1 MTARCKPEPSNEP
14 VVPDIGEEIVWV
26 TLDQLQ
32 LGMFVHPLSRS
43 SFLLRHSRD
52 LEALRE
58 SKVVGMFVDLKRSA
72 LPREREVPPALADEV
87 PAAEEPAPVV
97 VIPPRAPAKG
107 STAAQRRAA
116 QFDRAATTLAR
127 LRAPVCTLLDEA
139 RLGKA
144 IGGGAVAAI
153 VEEVNA
159 AVADNAAAMISLARI
174 RDSDSFTYAHS
185 IAVCALMANLARRMD
200 LDSGSQQELGTAGL
214 LHDVGKMLIPK
225 DILNKP
231 GKLSIAEMEVM
242 RTHVV
247 RGHELLKKSGNLPK
261 AALEVCLSHHEK
273 MDGTGYPERL
283 VGTQISLAARMGAV
297 CDVYDAVTSNRPYKE
312 AWSPAECLAS
322 MFSWE
327 GHFDEDI
334 LSSFIRSVGIY
345 PVGSLVRM
353 QSDHLAIVVEQ
364 GEGDLTKPIVR
375 IFHNIAADSP
385 VSPRDLSLADAKG
398 DAIVAREQPKKWGY
412 DDWECFW
419 PQLLVA

>member
-1 MTARCKPEPSNEP
+1 MTARFKPEANPEAALP
-14 VVPDIGEEIVWV
+14 EIGEEIVWV
-26 TLDQLQ
+26 ALDKLQ

-43 SFLLRHSRD
+43 SFLLRHARD

-58 SKVVGMFVDLKRSA
+58 SGVVGMFVDLKRSA
-72 LPREREVPPALADEV
+72 LPKPEPEPPPALDPI
-87 PAAEEPAPVV
+87 PATEEAAPVAA
-97 VIPPRAPAKG
+97 PPRAPTKAR
-107 STAAQRRAA
+107 TPAERRAA
-116 QFDRAATTLAR
+116 QFDRAAATLAR
-127 LRAPVCTLLDEA
+127 LRAPVCALLDEA

-144 IGGGAVAAI
+144 IGGGAVDGI
-153 VEEVNA
+153 VEEINA
-159 AVADNAAAMISLARI
+159 AVADNAAAIISLARI

-200 LDSGSQQELGTAGL
+200 LDAGAQQELGTAGL

-225 DILNKP
+225 EILNKP
-231 GKLSIAEMEVM
+231 GKLSVAEMEVM
-242 RTHVV
+242 RSHVV

-283 VGTQISLAARMGAV
+283 AGPQIGLAARMGAV
-297 CDVYDAVTSNRPYKE
+297 CDVYDAITSNRPYKE

-334 LSSFIRSVGIY
+334 LSAFIRSVGIY

-353 QSDHLAIVVEQ
+353 ESGHLAVVVEQ
-364 GEGDLTKPIVR
+364 CEADLTKPTVR
-375 IFHNIAADSP
+375 IFHNLAADTP
-385 VSPRDLSLADAKG
+385 IARRDLSLGDAQG
-398 DAIVAREQPKKWGY
+398 DAIVAREQPRKWGY
-412 DDWECFW
+412 DDWERFW
-419 PQLLVA
+419 PQLLAA